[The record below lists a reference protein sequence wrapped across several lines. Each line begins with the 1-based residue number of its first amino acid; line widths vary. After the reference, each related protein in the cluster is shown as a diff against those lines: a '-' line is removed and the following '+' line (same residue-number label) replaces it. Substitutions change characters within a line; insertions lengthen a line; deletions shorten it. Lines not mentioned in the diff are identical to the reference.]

1 MAIFR
6 QGVSTKFG
14 NDFYSNIENQFL
26 DNGNNFSLSDIP
38 NSLTPVRVTSIVLD
52 SSHPKYQ
59 QVGGENGIGVICFE
73 SLLGENYEAV
83 AYPFNKQNVIYPLT
97 NEVVLI
103 ISIDSKINEEEDGY
117 TSAFYYLNPIGIWNH
132 PHHNARPPLKD
143 NEELTENDDYSSTE
157 FGYIRRLDDDD
168 DIELN
173 DIKYPS
179 EKRTTFKEKNNIH
192 PLKPFMGD
200 YILEGR
206 FGNSIRFGSTNKPKN
221 YWKES
226 NMSLLPGDELNSW
239 STQGNPGD
247 PITILRN
254 GQPSG
259 STDEGWI
266 NIKEEINKDLSS
278 IYLTSKQSLPNFT
291 IANEDYQSYLSPKP
305 FKPATYSNP
314 QIILNSSRIV
324 INSTQDS
331 TLISGNKSVLLS
343 SNNSINLES
352 KKKIC
357 VYGDNV
363 LLGGNENVEPVL
375 KGETTVKLLTGL
387 VEQIKLL
394 SIRLQTLK
402 IPSNP
407 GDQVNDGYIQEGAEN
422 LENICELFLQ
432 DINSTKS
439 TIVKTK

>member
-14 NDFYSNIENQFL
+14 NSFIPNIENQSF
-26 DNGNNFSLSDIP
+26 NNNESVFFNETS
-38 NSLTPVRVTSIVLD
+38 NSILPVRVTSIVLD
-52 SSHPKYQ
+52 KSHPKYQ
-59 QVGGENGIGVICFE
+59 QVGGENGIGAICFQ
-73 SLLGENYEAV
+73 SMLGDDDDV
-83 AYPFNKQNVIYPLT
+83 IAYPFNKQNVIYPLT
-97 NEVVLI
+97 NEIVLI
-103 ISIDSKINEEEDGY
+103 ISIDSKLNEEENGY
-117 TSAFYYLNPIGIWNH
+117 SPTFYYFNPIGIWNH
-132 PHHNARPPLKD
+132 PHHNAHPPLED
-143 NEELTENDDYSSTE
+143 NKNLDLNDYSSTE
-157 FGYIRRLDDDD
+157 LGYIRRLDDDE

-192 PLKPFMGD
+192 PIKPFKGD

-206 FGNSIRFGSTNKPKN
+206 FGNSLRFGSTNISKN
-221 YWKES
+221 YWKGIFNS
-226 NMSLLPGDELNSW
+226 PLPGDDLNSW

-254 GQPSG
+254 GQPVN

-266 NIKEEINKDLSS
+266 NIKEELNKDLSS
-278 IYLTSKQSLPNFT
+278 IYLTSYQTLPNFT
-291 IANEDYQSYLSPKP
+291 IANENYQSYLSSKP

-324 INSTQDS
+324 INSQQDS
-331 TLISGNKSVLLS
+331 TLISGEQSVLLS

-352 KKKIC
+352 KDKIC
-357 VYGDNV
+357 LYGENV
-363 LLGGNENVEPVL
+363 VLGGNENIEPLL
-375 KGETTVKLLTGL
+375 KGDTTVKLLTGL

-394 SIRLQTLK
+394 SVRLQTLK

-407 GDQVNDGYIQEGAEN
+407 KDQVNDGYIQEGAEN
-422 LENICELFLQ
+422 LEDMCNRFLQ
-432 DINSTKS
+432 DINSVKS
-439 TIVKTK
+439 ITVKTK